1 MLKIM
6 FNILFVIFNGLIMS
20 MFFIAIKDITNI
32 DQEIYTYI
40 LIGITLSFCIRLLD
54 EKENKKWHLN

>member
-54 EKENKKWHLN
+54 EKENKK

>member
-6 FNILFVIFNGLIMS
+6 FNILFIIFNGLIMS
-20 MFFIAIKDITNI
+20 MFFIAIRKITNI

-40 LIGITLSFCIRLLD
+40 LIGMTLSFCIRLLD
-54 EKENKKWHLN
+54 EKENKK